1 MRALVYHG
9 PGEMS
14 VEKRRDP
21 SPGSDE
27 VLLRV
32 VATGICGSDIHG
44 FTGENGRRHP
54 GQVMGHEFVG
64 IVLDGG
70 ATATGVALP
79 GQLATAVPV
88 IACDVCAACAR
99 HEQSMCQDKRVI
111 GVDPTISSAFADL
124 MTVPARN
131 LVPLPDGMPAELGA
145 LVEPLA
151 VGCHAV
157 ARGGVGPADR
167 VLVVGGGP
175 IGQACYLAARR
186 TGADGVV
193 VTEVD
198 AHRSAL
204 LRDIGATV
212 VDPGE
217 GDDVGAA
224 VRDLLGGP
232 ADVVVDAVGTDATLA
247 QAFDCSAE
255 GGRIVLV
262 GMQSPRLTVDAY
274 AISTRQ
280 RSLVG
285 AFTYN
290 HREFRETAAWVGTAP
305 PELTRL
311 IEGRVGLAEAPR
323 AFTDLASGDNTAS
336 KVLVLPTRE
345 S

>member
-9 PGEMS
+9 PGDMS
-14 VEKRRDP
+14 VEERPDP
-21 SPGSDE
+21 SPAADE

-64 IVLDGG
+64 VVLDGG
-70 ATATGVALP
+70 ATSGAVLP
-79 GQLATAVPV
+79 GRSATAVPV
-88 IACDVCAACAR
+88 IACDACDACAR
-99 HEQSMCQDKRVI
+99 DQQSMCRDKRVI
-111 GVDPTISSAFADL
+111 GVDPTISSAFAEL

-131 LVPLPDGMPAELGA
+131 VVPLPDDMPAELGA

-151 VGCHAV
+151 VGGHAV

-167 VLVVGGGP
+167 VVVVGGGP

-186 TGADGVV
+186 AGTDDVV
-193 VTEVD
+193 VTELD
-198 AHRSAL
+198 AHRAAL

-217 GDDVGAA
+217 TDDVGAA

-232 ADVVVDAVGTDATLA
+232 ADAVVDAVGTDATLA

-255 GGRIVLV
+255 GARIVLV
-262 GMQSPRLTVDAY
+262 GMQSPRLAVDAY

-285 AFTYN
+285 AFTYD
-290 HREFRETAAWVGTAP
+290 HREFRATADWVGTAP
-305 PELTRL
+305 AELARL
-311 IEGRVGLAEAPR
+311 IEGRVGLADAPR
-323 AFTDLASGDNTAS
+323 AFTELASGENAAS
-336 KVLVLPTRE
+336 KVLVLPTEE